1 MTEAELDV
9 LLSQGLPERD
19 AGEFSVRLMDGIA
32 RAEARPARILAWV
45 MVALLSIVVAAACVL
60 GADVAGHAASGV
72 GNLAI
77 PCVLTALVLL
87 LSFAVLQSA
96 RE

>member
-19 AGEFSVRLMDGIA
+19 ASEFSVRLMDGIA

-45 MVALLSIVVAAACVL
+45 MIALLCVVVAVACVF
-60 GADVAGHAASGV
+60 GAVAAGHAGFGA
-72 GNLAI
+72 GNLTI
-77 PCVLTALVLL
+77 PCALTALVLL